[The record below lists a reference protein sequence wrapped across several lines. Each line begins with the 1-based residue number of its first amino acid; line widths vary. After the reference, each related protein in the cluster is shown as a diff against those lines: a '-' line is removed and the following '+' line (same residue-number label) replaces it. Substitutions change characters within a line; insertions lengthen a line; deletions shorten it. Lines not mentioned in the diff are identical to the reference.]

1 MLSDQTKDVSTAR
14 AKDTMGKAQK
24 RWQAAHV
31 RVDQGDHLEQEIANY
46 PSVDQIAE
54 RAHELFITG
63 GRRIARIPDYWRA
76 AEAELL
82 AQAAQ
87 KVIIAA
93 RRR

>member
-1 MLSDQTKDVSTAR
+1 MLSDQTKDGSGAK
-14 AKDTMGKAQK
+14 AKDTMGKAPK
-24 RWQAAHV
+24 RGQATHV
-31 RVDQGDHLEQEIANY
+31 RVDQGDQVEQEIANY

-54 RAHELFITG
+54 RAHELFISG

-87 KVIIAA
+87 KVIVAA

>member
-1 MLSDQTKDVSTAR
+1 
-14 AKDTMGKAQK
+14 MGKAQK
-24 RWQAAHV
+24 RSRAARL
-31 RVDQGDHLEQEIANY
+31 RVDQVDQIQQEIANY
-46 PSVDQIAE
+46 PTVDQIAE
-54 RAHELFITG
+54 RAHELFISG

-87 KVIIAA
+87 KVIVAA

>member
-1 MLSDQTKDVSTAR
+1 VLSDQTRDVSGAR
-14 AKDTMGKAQK
+14 AKDTMWKAQK
-24 RWQAAHV
+24 QVQTAQV
-31 RVDQGDHLEQEIANY
+31 RVDQSDHLEQEIANY

-87 KVIIAA
+87 KVIVAA